1 MAGSRLE
8 KIGTI
13 FTRATG
19 LIRSKAVQYEDRPV
33 WYDVYKHF
41 PPTLQPKYDRPA
53 PDTPIRNIFY
63 LEDQIRAKF
72 HKQMGRLLPNSN
84 LYDTDARETATKRFL
99 DVYYKHLN
107 EKQMSSD
114 EAFQSA
120 IDILKAEKVLSKPKS
135 KSTDAS
141 KPPTDESILSS
152 FQQAKS
158 KSEESVEVDLKNI
171 FKE

>member
-19 LIRSKAVQYEDRPV
+19 LMRSKALQYEDRPL
-33 WYDVYKHF
+33 WYDIYKSF
-41 PPTLQPKYDRPA
+41 PPTLQPKYDRQA

-63 LEDQIRAKF
+63 VEDQIRAKF
-72 HKQMGRLLPNSN
+72 HKQMGRSLPNTS
-84 LYDTDARETATKRFL
+84 LYDTDKRETVTKRFL
-99 DVYYKHLN
+99 DLYYKHLN
-107 EKQMSSD
+107 EKQMSPD

-120 IDILKAEKVLSKPKS
+120 FDILKAEKVLSKPAS
-135 KSTDAS
+135 KSMDAAKLPS
-141 KPPTDESILSS
+141 NDSILSS
-152 FQQAKS
+152 YQQAKG
-158 KSEESVEVDLKNI
+158 KSEDPVNVNLKNI